1 MNRLIDKLAIM
12 LICFLGFCFS
22 ESFAEP
28 VIGILVSASV
38 SAAAQMF
45 TGKKIAAVLIFVYSA
60 VCGIF
65 PAFFCAVPL
74 MLYDALLEQ
83 KYWLVL
89 PALAALFQ
97 LEKFAEMQLIIS
109 IIGIIISA
117 IIYMRVSKLEETVKT
132 FTSLRDEIAEK
143 NIRLADRNMQLAE
156 AANNEIHLASLR
168 ERNRIARE
176 IHDNVG
182 HMLTRSLLQSGALII
197 LNKDE
202 KLKEPLE
209 ELKNTL
215 DSAMTG
221 IRESVHDIHD
231 DSIDLKK
238 VIEESIS
245 SVDERFEVKFDY
257 DAGKNIPGK
266 IKLCT
271 AGIVKEGLSNAV
283 KHSNGNKISI
293 VFREHPA
300 FYQLM
305 IEDNGICKNISGNGM
320 GLKNMEER
328 ADSVGGRIS
337 FTPSENGFRIFMSA
351 PKEL

>member
-12 LICFLGFCFS
+12 LICFIGFGFS
-22 ESFAEP
+22 ENFLTP
-28 VIGILVSASV
+28 VVGFLVSATV

-45 TGKKIAAVLIFVYSA
+45 TGKKISAVLIFAYSA
-60 VCGIF
+60 LCGIF
-65 PAFFCAVPL
+65 PAFFCAIPL
-74 MLYDALLEQ
+74 MLYDALWEK
-83 KYWLVL
+83 KYWLIL
-89 PALAALFQ
+89 PAITVLFQ
-97 LEKFAEMQLIIS
+97 LDKLAEHQF
-109 IIGIIISA
+109 IISA
-117 IIYMRVSKLEETVKT
+117 VGMIVSIIIYMRVSKLEETVRIL
-132 FTSLRDEIAEK
+132 TSLRDEITEK
-143 NIRLADRNMQLAE
+143 NIRLSDKNQRLAE
-156 AANNEIHLASLR
+156 AQDNEIYLAALR

-202 KLKEPLE
+202 NLKEPLE
-209 ELKNTL
+209 SLKNTL
-215 DSAMTG
+215 DSAMNG
-221 IRESVHDIHD
+221 IRESVHDIRD

-245 SVDERFEVKFDY
+245 SVDERFHVELDY
-257 DAGKNIPGK
+257 DAGQNIPGK
-266 IKLCT
+266 IKLCA

-283 KHSNGNKISI
+283 KHSSGNRISI
-293 VFREHPA
+293 IFREHPT

-305 IEDNGICKNISGNGM
+305 IEDNGNCKNISENGM

-351 PKEL
+351 RKEL